1 MNPFLPISKED
12 MKERGWDQLDFVLVS
27 ADAYVDHPSFG
38 AAIIARVLE
47 SQGFRVGVLAQPDWR
62 REESFLAL
70 GKPRLAFLVSGGN
83 IDSMVAHYTA
93 AKRRRSE
100 DEYSP
105 GGKAGYRP
113 DRPTI
118 VYTRQLKKLFP
129 SVPVIIGG
137 LEASLRRFAHY
148 DYWDDAVRPSVL
160 ADAGADLLSY
170 GMGENQTIQIARRL
184 AAGEPVSALTDI
196 RGPAICPTRR
206 RPSRGLYP
214 ARRLK
219 RWRRIRKPM
228 PGRSKS
234 SMRSMTRFTARLS
247 SKNTAS
253 AIWCRTRPCR
263 R

>member
-47 SQGFRVGVLAQPDWR
+47 SQGLGSAYTSAGLAA
-62 REESFLAL
+62 EESFLAL

-137 LEASLRRFAHY
+137 LEAFC
-148 DYWDDAVRPSVL
+148 
-160 ADAGADLLSY
+160 AGLPTTTT
-170 GMGENQTIQIARRL
+170 GTTQFARRCWPTRGRIFCPTEWGKPDHPDRP
-184 AAGEPVSALTDI
+184 AAGGGRTGFSPDRHPGTCYLSDTA
-196 RGPAICPTRR
+196 PAIQ
-206 RPSRGLYP
+206 GLYP

>member
-137 LEASLRRFAHY
+137 L
-148 DYWDDAVRPSVL
+148 
-160 ADAGADLLSY
+160 
-170 GMGENQTIQIARRL
+170 
-184 AAGEPVSALTDI
+184 
-196 RGPAICPTRR
+196 
-206 RPSRGLYP
+206 
-214 ARRLK
+214 
-219 RWRRIRKPM
+219 
-228 PGRSKS
+228 
-234 SMRSMTRFTARLS
+234 
-247 SKNTAS
+247 
-253 AIWCRTRPCR
+253 
-263 R
+263 